1 MFKIVKN
8 EYRLKQNTF
17 VVNLINF
24 FSPFLYIF
32 VHNTYSFNSN
42 FYISIGKSFYFF
54 KLVQL
59 ISTYVILKD

>member
-54 KLVQL
+54 
-59 ISTYVILKD
+59 